1 MGRIALYRDPA
12 RGKYEWSNGFKTKI
26 YKGAYPNLFMEYAS
40 FDDVF
45 EDAKYSKQPFYYYLI
60 HLMEHKFFFSPG
72 DIEIPKKVLGDI
84 KRGTCKI
91 LCANILEGFR
101 YDKYY
106 DPFIDG
112 VQAKYDILKD
122 AHFVILSANLAKHD
136 RFSTIYHNGW
146 ETMAIYCYSQ
156 EWLQRGVDNIEREKE
171 YKYICLNRRPHA
183 HRLAMFLELYD
194 KTSGGILTQWPD
206 SGGPTMVHDSSVKAR
221 LLYKDTAHLFDK
233 YPLDHLLPVKF
244 EGDVNADIENPVSEH
259 GEQADKY
266 YNSYC
271 HFVSETFFDDPG
283 IFFSEKI
290 FKPILYMQP
299 FVLICQPG
307 AVQALRDMDYD
318 VFDDWIDHSYD
329 NEPDPEKRFKM
340 VFEQMRRV
348 AETPLETLHEINKGF
363 KYRYIQNMANLYAR
377 TKESTPKLVIDL
389 QDAFY
394 GR

>member
-1 MGRIALYRDPA
+1 
-12 RGKYEWSNGFKTKI
+12 
-26 YKGAYPNLFMEYAS
+26 
-40 FDDVF
+40 
-45 EDAKYSKQPFYYYLI
+45 
-60 HLMEHKFFFSPG
+60 
-72 DIEIPKKVLGDI
+72 
-84 KRGTCKI
+84 
-91 LCANILEGFR
+91 
-101 YDKYY
+101 
-106 DPFIDG
+106 
-112 VQAKYDILKD
+112 
-122 AHFVILSANLAKHD
+122 
-136 RFSTIYHNGW
+136 
-146 ETMAIYCYSQ
+146 MAIYCYSQ

-233 YPLDHLLPVKF
+233 YPLDNLLPVKF

-329 NEPDPEKRFKM
+329 NEPDPETRFKM